1 MCASATR
8 LLWLALPLWQ
18 VRACVAPVDMTGD
31 AAMSMGH
38 ATTDTE
44 GQETGAHEP
53 PPLGPAATPTNSIQ
67 PDVDEAGR
75 DHYSETDAE
84 VRENGFPGTFT
95 VKDKFE
101 AGKIDEPAHSHFGD
115 VIMPRPYPALLYDG
129 YGMPVMAPQ
138 LLNYLAGPEPKKNKI
153 KLLIRGLQAFKVDD
167 ERGYA
172 MVFAHF
178 ELGHSYRQIGRDYNV
193 DHHTAHN
200 TIVRFVEAVTTWV
213 NVRWATELENAAL
226 AKGSLADDEGVT
238 EQHPVLSTIA
248 PATSSVDDEDRSFT
262 RLTPIET
269 YWRLWHAKRNREAY
283 ERGA

>member
-1 MCASATR
+1 
-8 LLWLALPLWQ
+8 
-18 VRACVAPVDMTGD
+18 MTGD
-31 AAMSMGH
+31 ATMGLEH
-38 ATTDTE
+38 TATDTE
-44 GQETGAHEP
+44 GQETEAHEP
-53 PPLGPAATPTNSIQ
+53 PPLGPAATSTNAIQ

-75 DHYSETDAE
+75 DHYDEKDEEA
-84 VRENGFPGTFT
+84 RENGFPGTFT
-95 VKDKFE
+95 VKDKFD
-101 AGKIDEPAHSHFGD
+101 AGKVTNDKSMYFGQ
-115 VIMPRPYPALLYDG
+115 VFLPRPYAGLLYDS

-138 LLNYLAGPEPKKNKI
+138 LMNYIAGPEPKKNKV
-153 KLLIRGLQAFKVDD
+153 KLLIKGLQAFKVDD

-238 EQHPVLSTIA
+238 EQHPVSSTLA
-248 PATSSVDDEDRSFT
+248 PVTSSVGDEGRPFT
-262 RLTPIET
+262 HLTPIET

>member
-1 MCASATR
+1 
-8 LLWLALPLWQ
+8 
-18 VRACVAPVDMTGD
+18 
-31 AAMSMGH
+31 MSMGH
-38 ATTDTE
+38 TVSGSE
-44 GQETGAHEP
+44 EQETETEPHEP
-53 PPLGPAATPTNSIQ
+53 PPLGPAATPTNAIQ
-67 PDVDEAGR
+67 PDVDEAGH
-75 DHYSETDAE
+75 DHYDEGDDEA
-84 VRENGFPGTFT
+84 RENGFPGTFT

-101 AGKIDEPAHSHFGD
+101 AGKVTNDKSMYFGE
-115 VIMPRPYPALLYDG
+115 VFLPRPNAGLLYDG

-138 LLNYLAGPEPKKNKI
+138 LMNYLAGPEPKKNKV
-153 KLLIRGLQAFKVDD
+153 KLLIRGLQAFKLDD

-238 EQHPVLSTIA
+238 EQHPVPSTSA
-248 PATSSVDDEDRSFT
+248 PVTSSVDDEGRPFT

-269 YWRLWHAKRNREAY
+269 YWRLWHARRNRDVY